1 MLFWWD
7 IRHLNLLTMHPERI
21 KKADRKVINDL
32 DYANIIFRLTK
43 KDYSRIPKEN
53 SICINV
59 FCCENDLVYPICVS

>member
-7 IRHLNLLTMHPERI
+7 IRHLNLLTIHPERI
-21 KKADRKVINDL
+21 KKADRKVVNDL
-32 DYANIIFRLTK
+32 DYVNIKFRLTK
-43 KDYSRIPKEN
+43 KDYSRIPKN